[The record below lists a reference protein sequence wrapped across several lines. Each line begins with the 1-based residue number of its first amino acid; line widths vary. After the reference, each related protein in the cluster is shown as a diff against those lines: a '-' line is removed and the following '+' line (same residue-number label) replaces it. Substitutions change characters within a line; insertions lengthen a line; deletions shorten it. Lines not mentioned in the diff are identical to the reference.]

1 MYQYD
6 AKLFSILKWRVRPRA
21 EWSQFK
27 HQARREDWNLR
38 EHWQVLTIP
47 LSMCGI
53 RSLISK
59 SSGKSSFIL
68 AMFRMIEL
76 SAGSII
82 VDDIDISTL
91 PRNLVRSSFVA
102 VPQEPFLFDGSIRL
116 NVDPTRSKSDE
127 AIREVLQMVQLG
139 DVVNDRGSLDKSI
152 DEVQLS
158 HGQKQLL
165 CLARA
170 LLRPGKIVLLDEATS
185 RYVCSTLPSVK

>member
-1 MYQYD
+1 
-6 AKLFSILKWRVRPRA
+6 
-21 EWSQFK
+21 
-27 HQARREDWNLR
+27 
-38 EHWQVLTIP
+38 
-47 LSMCGI
+47 MCGI
-53 RSLISK
+53 RLLISK
-59 SSGKSSFIL
+59 HSGKSSFIL

-139 DVVNDRGSLDKSI
+139 DVVNESGSLDKSI

-185 RYVCSTLPSVK
+185 RYVCLILPSVK

>member
-1 MYQYD
+1 
-6 AKLFSILKWRVRPRA
+6 
-21 EWSQFK
+21 
-27 HQARREDWNLR
+27 
-38 EHWQVLTIP
+38 
-47 LSMCGI
+47 MCGI
-53 RSLISK
+53 RLLISK
-59 SSGKSSFIL
+59 YSGKSSFIL

-139 DVVNDRGSLDKSI
+139 DVVNESGSLDKSI

-185 RYVCSTLPSVK
+185 RYVCLILPSVK

>member
-1 MYQYD
+1 
-6 AKLFSILKWRVRPRA
+6 
-21 EWSQFK
+21 
-27 HQARREDWNLR
+27 
-38 EHWQVLTIP
+38 
-47 LSMCGI
+47 
-53 RSLISK
+53 
-59 SSGKSSFIL
+59 
-68 AMFRMIEL
+68 MFRMIEL

>member
-1 MYQYD
+1 
-6 AKLFSILKWRVRPRA
+6 
-21 EWSQFK
+21 
-27 HQARREDWNLR
+27 
-38 EHWQVLTIP
+38 
-47 LSMCGI
+47 MCGI